1 MADREPPGYDD
12 WFDDPEPPTVESGR
26 GNRPSYDI
34 PGETEEDVWVLPE
47 DEARQARRARQ
58 GGNIVLGGRS
68 LTTTQVAILAI
79 AGLAVLIA
87 ILAAAGVFSSNRA
100 STVPTNTTPT
110 TLSTNTTTTPTTPT
124 ITAPT
129 QQLKEGDTGAQVT
142 LLQKELKSLDSM
154 DGPHFKLA
162 CDPRVTRVGRILR
175 ALNVDELPQLVNV
188 LTGDMSLVGPR
199 PSPFRENQVCVP
211 WREARLSVRPGITGL
226 WQVCRHDRASG
237 DFHQWIEYD
246 LLYVQNV
253 SIWLDLKILV
263 ATIVTLGG
271 KKPVRASWLIGQTA
285 NTPALGDAGAHAA
298 PAEQVAM

>member
-1 MADREPPGYDD
+1 MSSAVTVATLSLVPGLLHAVRSRDMADREPPGYDD

-110 TLSTNTTTTPTTPT
+110 TLPTTATTTTTPT

-129 QQLKEGDTGAQVT
+129 QQLKAGDTGAQVK
-142 LLQKELKSLDSM
+142 LLQKELKAA
-154 DGPHFKLA
+154 GF
-162 CDPRVTRVGRILR
+162 
-175 ALNVDELPQLVNV
+175 
-188 LTGDMSLVGPR
+188 LTGAADGAFGHGTKAAVEQFQSSRGLTPDGQVGK
-199 PSPFRENQVCVP
+199 
-211 WREARLSVRPGITGL
+211 
-226 WQVCRHDRASG
+226 D
-237 DFHQWIEYD
+237 
-246 LLYVQNV
+246 
-253 SIWLDLKILV
+253 
-263 ATIVTLGG
+263 TL
-271 KKPVRASWLIGQTA
+271 TA
-285 NTPALGDAGAHAA
+285 LRQALRG
-298 PAEQVAM
+298 

>member
-79 AGLAVLIA
+79 AGLAIIVALIA
-87 ILAAAGVFSSNRA
+87 AFGGFSSDRA

-129 QQLKEGDTGAQVT
+129 QQLKEGDTGAQVK
-142 LLQKELKSLDSM
+142 LLQKELKSLGFLSGVA
-154 DGPHFKLA
+154 DGTFGPGTKSAVEQFQSSRGLTP
-162 CDPRVTRVGRILR
+162 DGQVGKDTLTALR
-175 ALNVDELPQLVNV
+175 QALR
-188 LTGDMSLVGPR
+188 G
-199 PSPFRENQVCVP
+199 
-211 WREARLSVRPGITGL
+211 
-226 WQVCRHDRASG
+226 
-237 DFHQWIEYD
+237 
-246 LLYVQNV
+246 
-253 SIWLDLKILV
+253 
-263 ATIVTLGG
+263 
-271 KKPVRASWLIGQTA
+271 
-285 NTPALGDAGAHAA
+285 
-298 PAEQVAM
+298 